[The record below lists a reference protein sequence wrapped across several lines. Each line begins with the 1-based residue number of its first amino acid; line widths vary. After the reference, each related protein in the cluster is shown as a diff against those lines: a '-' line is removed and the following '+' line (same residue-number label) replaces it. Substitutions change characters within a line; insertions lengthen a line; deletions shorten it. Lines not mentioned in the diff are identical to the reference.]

1 MRRPKRTAALFSLIC
16 ALLLSLNI
24 SSAFARRGCCS
35 HHGGVAGCDTSVG
48 SLICRDGSYS
58 PTCGCTFKPP
68 QKQENK
74 RDIPDSSGV
83 DLNEQSE

>member
-1 MRRPKRTAALFSLIC
+1 MKKPKRTATLFSLIC
-16 ALLLSLNI
+16 VLILFFIIPN
-24 SSAFARRGCCS
+24 AFARRGCCS

-68 QKQENK
+68 QKQQKK
-74 RDIPDSSGV
+74 REIPDSSGS
-83 DLNEQSE
+83 DLNGQSE